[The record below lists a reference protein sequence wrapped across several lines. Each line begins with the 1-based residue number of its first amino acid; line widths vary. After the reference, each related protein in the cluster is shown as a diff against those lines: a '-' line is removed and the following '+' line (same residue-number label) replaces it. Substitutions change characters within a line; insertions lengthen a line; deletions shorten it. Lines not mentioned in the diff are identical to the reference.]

1 MRFVGSKDKDERE
14 PGFQADHTVNVHSI
28 TLLFRMT
35 VETMPGRA
43 MFEGKTRV

>member
-14 PGFQADHTVNVHSI
+14 PQFQVDHTVNAHSI
-28 TLLFRMT
+28 PLMYQMT